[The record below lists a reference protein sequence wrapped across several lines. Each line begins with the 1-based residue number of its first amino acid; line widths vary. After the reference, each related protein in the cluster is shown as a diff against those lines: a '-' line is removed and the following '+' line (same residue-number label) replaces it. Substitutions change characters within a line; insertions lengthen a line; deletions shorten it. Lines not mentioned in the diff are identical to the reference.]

1 MAISYLRVVVT
12 GAVIALFLCGQA
24 IALTVYDVIQ
34 LSGKNYGDD
43 DIIALFQATNS
54 AFEIKAEDIPRLME
68 LGVSE
73 TVIQA
78 MLKAVPKE
86 IVAHP
91 VATSPA
97 TSPGAAISPTPIE
110 HAPGSG
116 IAANTATVFI
126 APSKTIAGGSLDF
139 QPFREP
145 GAGRHHHSAVNLAGV
160 RLLILRDEGSF
171 SSVATRADAVVRRL
185 ERAASAGE
193 GAFHPDHAAG
203 RDSVM
208 FYGRNTYRPMM
219 ILKISHVDAHAYQ
232 QRSGRAVSPTLLAA
246 YWSDLLSDYWSIAV
260 NGATPTRLSDLHEG
274 EALEA
279 LYEQWKTSSETE
291 TARLADAA
299 RLLPGQEQKH
309 LLRLATTVPH
319 DFLINGS
326 HLAEQP

>member
-97 TSPGAAISPTPIE
+97 TSPGAAISPTPVE

-116 IAANTATVFI
+116 TAANTATVFI

-145 GAGRHHHSAVNLAGV
+145 GAGGHHHSC
-160 RLLILRDEGSF
+160 
-171 SSVATRADAVVRRL
+171 
-185 ERAASAGE
+185 
-193 GAFHPDHAAG
+193 
-203 RDSVM
+203 
-208 FYGRNTYRPMM
+208 
-219 ILKISHVDAHAYQ
+219 
-232 QRSGRAVSPTLLAA
+232 
-246 YWSDLLSDYWSIAV
+246 W
-260 NGATPTRLSDLHEG
+260 
-274 EALEA
+274 
-279 LYEQWKTSSETE
+279 
-291 TARLADAA
+291 
-299 RLLPGQEQKH
+299 
-309 LLRLATTVPH
+309 
-319 DFLINGS
+319 
-326 HLAEQP
+326 